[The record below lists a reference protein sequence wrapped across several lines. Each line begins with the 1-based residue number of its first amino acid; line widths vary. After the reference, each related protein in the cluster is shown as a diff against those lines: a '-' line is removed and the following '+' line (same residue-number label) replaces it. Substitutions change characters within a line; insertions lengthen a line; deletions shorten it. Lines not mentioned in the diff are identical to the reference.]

1 MERGGSDPI
10 RYSNRLLPQ
19 NILGD
24 GEFWAEVTSTQ
35 YNLPKGTVSAT
46 LNILA
51 LGIIA
56 LSIEITRWVYFHAGG
71 RIAFHGA
78 ALLAGI
84 AVIISVAR
92 LLKLR
97 EQHQSQSESPV
108 GCQEQ

>member
-1 MERGGSDPI
+1 LGIG
-10 RYSNRLLPQ
+10 LLYPV
-19 NILGD
+19 L
-24 GEFWAEVTSTQ
+24 FRFTLFSH
-35 YNLPKGTVSAT
+35 NLPKGTVSAT

-92 LLKLR
+92 LLMLR
-97 EQHQSQSESPV
+97 GQHQSQSVSPS

>member
-1 MERGGSDPI
+1 MAPEATATLRP
-10 RYSNRLLPQ
+10 
-19 NILGD
+19 
-24 GEFWAEVTSTQ
+24 
-35 YNLPKGTVSAT
+35 VSAT

-56 LSIEITRWVYFHAGG
+56 LSIEITRWVYFHAGD

-97 EQHQSQSESPV
+97 EQHQSQSESQV